1 MRWNN
6 RMMTRSSRKMWCWL
20 ATLMLALAP
29 LTVLGQSCRATS
41 GPARLEWRGQ
51 DYDVD
56 SRLLNGQA
64 IGPARTFTV
73 PGRNFANCGPFGST
87 VLAIQAR
94 FGTYRDSSGLWTHPL
109 WDAVGYKIYVGGS
122 EFLGEKRQTYTRNA
136 TYPTTVISIQPFLRD
151 KGKLMGISGTGTDP
165 PGPSAVFNGGSNEA
179 WVFSSGRSD
188 NFTMKVRTCRVTGTS
203 VRLGDFRAGDFPS
216 VGAVSPQSAAS
227 NVTLSCSYA
236 PNISMT
242 LTTATVA
249 GTTSVIPLTGG
260 PGSASGL
267 GVQVMHGSAV
277 LVRNTARAVQN
288 NASSTVN
295 VPISGRYYR
304 TGDLRPGTANAV
316 ATLRFTYY

>member
-1 MRWNN
+1 
-6 RMMTRSSRKMWCWL
+6 
-20 ATLMLALAP
+20 
-29 LTVLGQSCRATS
+29 
-41 GPARLEWRGQ
+41 
-51 DYDVD
+51 
-56 SRLLNGQA
+56 
-64 IGPARTFTV
+64 
-73 PGRNFANCGPFGST
+73 
-87 VLAIQAR
+87 
-94 FGTYRDSSGLWTHPL
+94 
-109 WDAVGYKIYVGGS
+109 
-122 EFLGEKRQTYTRNA
+122 
-136 TYPTTVISIQPFLRD
+136 
-151 KGKLMGISGTGTDP
+151 
-165 PGPSAVFNGGSNEA
+165 
-179 WVFSSGRSD
+179 
-188 NFTMKVRTCRVTGTS
+188 MKVRTCRVTGTS